1 MTNTDNTANTAPQG
15 LFHPDNFDTFLRVE
29 YEEVRNKENSGVTMI
44 KEFPSANDSVSISEY
59 KNALIN
65 YLNSHKYYSVQLL
78 FAERNSTISEKSA
91 IFNVDG
97 IVKTQFTAPFSGAI
111 RKDYED
117 KSFTVKVEIVFM
129 QKRTAQNSITISGE
143 KLNFLENLPVE
154 NHRNNAVTGEIV
166 IKEVFSNKEDSKSMY
181 SVDGVENLSTRTEK
195 IARILDVMNND
206 EETLGYK
213 RNFNLSA
220 FVFLDDN
227 SSYVEITGQ
236 IELTKGLIVPS
247 THEVVFTAI
256 I

>member
-1 MTNTDNTANTAPQG
+1 MTNTVNNAPQG

-44 KEFPSANDSVSISEY
+44 KELPSANDSVSISEY

-65 YLNSHKYYSVQLL
+65 YLNSHKYYSVELL
-78 FAERNSTISEKSA
+78 FAERNSTISEKSV

-97 IVKTQFTAPFSGAI
+97 IVKTQFTAPFSGAV

-129 QKRTAQNSITISGE
+129 QKRTSITVSGE

-213 RNFNLSA
+213 RNFNLTT
-220 FVFLDDN
+220 FVSLDDN
-227 SSYVEITGQ
+227 NSYVEITGQ

-247 THEVVFTAI
+247 THNVVFTAI